1 MMDLGIAGRVALVHG
16 AGGGLGSAIALA
28 LAAEGVKVAACD
40 IDSQSLKPVA
50 DRLGGDGPQ
59 SITLEWDLGDIA
71 SFAGRLNEVERR
83 LGPVDILVNNTGGP
97 PPSTASGVGAD
108 DWRRHFESMVLS
120 VIAMTDCVLAGMKQ
134 RGWGRVVT
142 STSSGVV
149 SPIPNLGIS
158 NTLRSA
164 LLGWSKTLARELGPH
179 EVTSNIVLPG
189 RIATRRILALD
200 AARAARE
207 GRSTDEITRESIA
220 SIPLAR
226 YGRPDEYGRTVAFLA
241 SDAAS
246 YITGSVVRVD
256 GGLISSI

>member
-1 MMDLGIAGRVALVHG
+1 
-16 AGGGLGSAIALA
+16 
-28 LAAEGVKVAACD
+28 
-40 IDSQSLKPVA
+40 
-50 DRLGGDGPQ
+50 
-59 SITLEWDLGDIA
+59 
-71 SFAGRLNEVERR
+71 
-83 LGPVDILVNNTGGP
+83 
-97 PPSTASGVGAD
+97 
-108 DWRRHFESMVLS
+108 
-120 VIAMTDCVLAGMKQ
+120 MKQ